1 MKVLWSLLTKL
12 CVCTSFTKLPDF
24 VIVVG
29 VKSILLNTYPSA
41 ALGNREIMSNTFKNT
56 KTEIQ
61 GLTPK

>member
-1 MKVLWSLLTKL
+1 MLAKL
-12 CVCTSFTKLPDF
+12 CVRTSFTKLSDF